1 MSSGGIAD
9 LGIVPQES
17 GLPSFFHAFTGG
29 NAEFVAS
36 ITDTFIFA
44 SAPGERTII
53 LFPAICRGNAGFFG
67 HFGYGYFYL
76 CLCHR
81 RADYHPFPNIL

>member
-1 MSSGGIAD
+1 MSGGGIAD

-29 NAEFVAS
+29 NAGFVAS
-36 ITDTFIFA
+36 ITDTFIFP

-53 LFPAICRGNAGFFG
+53 LFPAICRRNAVCFAFKG
-67 HFGYGYFYL
+67 
-76 CLCHR
+76 
-81 RADYHPFPNIL
+81 